1 MEKQEVLKLLIGD
14 FTWQRLVKSLIF
26 IYIFFSGYV
35 YFRAD
40 SMIFLSQ
47 PSSYQDNPEI
57 IKLISGKNTKISAT
71 YLLNN
76 KAKYTIL
83 YSHGN
88 SEDLGDIK
96 QLLEKLHAWGF
107 SVFAYDYRGYGT
119 SEGKPTESH
128 AYEDID
134 SAYNYLT
141 QTLKI
146 SPERIIVLGRSV
158 GGSSA
163 VNLAM
168 RKPVAGLIIESSF
181 ISAFQVIVP
190 FRILPFDKF
199 PNLDNIKK
207 VKCPI
212 LVIHGKADDIIPFA
226 HGEKLFN
233 AAISPK
239 LYLWVEKANHNDLFW
254 VAEEKYQKTLQEF
267 TSLVKANQQLSRHT
281 ILP

>member
-1 MEKQEVLKLLIGD
+1 MDKQQVIKLLIGD
-14 FTWQRLVKSLIF
+14 LTWQRLVKSLIF
-26 IYIFFSGYV
+26 IYLFFAVFV

-47 PSSYQDNPEI
+47 PSSYQDDPTI
-57 IKLISGKNTKISAT
+57 LKLRSGENTNISAT

-76 KAKYTIL
+76 QAKYTIL

-96 QLLEKLHAWGF
+96 QILEKLHAWGF
-107 SVFAYDYRGYGT
+107 SVFAFDYRGYGT
-119 SEGKPTESH
+119 SQGKSTESH
-128 AYEDID
+128 AYEDIN

-141 QTLKI
+141 QNLKI
-146 SPERIIVLGRSV
+146 PPERIIVLGRSV
-158 GGSSA
+158 GGGSA
-163 VNLAM
+163 VNLATQ
-168 RKPVAGLIIESSF
+168 KPVAGLIIESSF

-212 LVIHGKADDIIPFA
+212 LVIHGKADNIIPFT

-233 AAISPK
+233 AATSPK
-239 LYLWVEKANHNDLFW
+239 LYLWVEEANHNDLFSI
-254 VAEEKYQKTLQEF
+254 AEEKYRQTLQEF
-267 TSLVKANQQLSRHT
+267 TNLVKANQQLSR
-281 ILP
+281 PSNS

>member
-1 MEKQEVLKLLIGD
+1 MDKQQLIKLLIGD
-14 FTWQRLVKSLIF
+14 FTWQRMIKSLIF
-26 IYIFFSGYV
+26 IYIFFAVFV

-47 PSSYQDNPEI
+47 PSSYQDDPKI
-57 IKLISGKNTKISAT
+57 LKLRSGENTNISAT

-76 KAKYTIL
+76 QAKYTIL

-88 SEDLGDIK
+88 AEDLGDIK
-96 QLLEKLHAWGF
+96 QILEKLHGWGF

-128 AYEDID
+128 AYEDIN

-141 QTLKI
+141 QNLKI
-146 SPERIIVLGRSV
+146 PPEKIIVLGRSV
-158 GGSSA
+158 GGGSA

-168 RKPVAGLIIESSF
+168 RKPVGGLIIESSF

-207 VKCPI
+207 IKCPI

-254 VAEEKYQKTLQEF
+254 VAEENYRQILQEF
-267 TSLVKANQQLSRHT
+267 TNLVKVNQQLSRPSN
-281 ILP
+281 L

>member
-1 MEKQEVLKLLIGD
+1 MDKQQVIKLLIGD
-14 FTWQRLVKSLIF
+14 LTWQRLVKSLIF
-26 IYIFFSGYV
+26 IYLFFAAFV

-47 PSSYQDNPEI
+47 PSSYQDDPTI
-57 IKLISGKNTKISAT
+57 LKLRSGKDTNISAT
-71 YLLNN
+71 YLLNTQ
-76 KAKYTIL
+76 AKYTIL

-96 QLLEKLHAWGF
+96 QILEKLHAWGF
-107 SVFAYDYRGYGT
+107 SVFAFDYRGYGT
-119 SEGKPTESH
+119 SQGKPTESH
-128 AYEDID
+128 AYEDIN

-141 QTLKI
+141 QNLKI
-146 SPERIIVLGRSV
+146 PPERIIVLGRSV
-158 GGSSA
+158 GGGSA

-168 RKPVAGLIIESSF
+168 QKPVAGLIIESSF

-199 PNLDNIKK
+199 PNLDKIKK

-212 LVIHGKADDIIPFA
+212 LVIHGKADNIIPFA
-226 HGEKLFN
+226 HGEKLFK

-239 LYLWVEKANHNDLFW
+239 LSLWVEEANHNDLFSI
-254 VAEEKYQKTLQEF
+254 AEEKYRQTLQDF
-267 TSLVKANQQLSRHT
+267 TNLVKANQQLSR
-281 ILP
+281 PSNS

>member
-1 MEKQEVLKLLIGD
+1 MDKQQVIKLLIGD
-14 FTWQRLVKSLIF
+14 FTWQRLVKSLVF
-26 IYIFFSGYV
+26 IYIFFAVFV

-47 PSSYQDNPEI
+47 PSSYQNDPTI
-57 IKLISGKNTKISAT
+57 LKLRSGENTNISAT
-71 YLLNN
+71 YLLNTQ
-76 KAKYTIL
+76 AKYTIL

-96 QLLEKLHAWGF
+96 QILEKLHAWGF
-107 SVFAYDYRGYGT
+107 SVFAFDYRGYGT
-119 SEGKPTESH
+119 SQGKPTESH
-128 AYEDID
+128 AYEDIN

-141 QTLKI
+141 QNLKI
-146 SPERIIVLGRSV
+146 PPKKIIVLGRSV
-158 GGSSA
+158 GGGSA

-168 RKPVAGLIIESSF
+168 QKPVAGLIIESSF

-199 PNLDNIKK
+199 PNLGNIKK

-212 LVIHGKADDIIPFA
+212 LVIHGKADNIIPFT

-233 AAISPK
+233 AATSPK
-239 LYLWVEKANHNDLFW
+239 LYLWVEEANHNDLFSI
-254 VAEEKYQKTLQEF
+254 AEEKSRQTLQEF
-267 TSLVKANQQLSRHT
+267 TNLIKANQELSR
-281 ILP
+281 PSNS

>member
-1 MEKQEVLKLLIGD
+1 MDQQQLRKVLIGD
-14 FTWQRLVKSLIF
+14 FTWQRIVKSLIF
-26 IYIFFSGYV
+26 VYIFFAGFV

-40 SMIFLSQ
+40 SMIFLPQS
-47 PSSYQDNPEI
+47 SSYQDNPKI
-57 IKLISGKNTKISAT
+57 LKLRSGKNTNISAT
-71 YLLNN
+71 YLFNN
-76 KAKYTIL
+76 QAKYTIL

-96 QLLEKLHAWGF
+96 QILEKLHTWGF

-119 SEGKPTESH
+119 SEGKPTENH
-128 AYEDID
+128 AYEDIN

-141 QTLKI
+141 QNLKI
-146 SPERIIVLGRSV
+146 PPERILVLGRSV
-158 GGSSA
+158 GGGSA

-199 PNLDNIKK
+199 PNLENIKK

-212 LVIHGKADDIIPFA
+212 LVIHGKADNIIPFS

-233 AAISPK
+233 AAIAPK
-239 LYLWVEKANHNDLFW
+239 LYLWVEEANHNDLFW
-254 VAEEKYQKTLQEF
+254 VAEEKYRQTLQEF
-267 TSLVKANQQLSRHT
+267 TNLVKAKQQL
-281 ILP
+281 

>member
-1 MEKQEVLKLLIGD
+1 MEKQQLIKVLIGD
-14 FTWQRLVKSLIF
+14 LTWQRLLKSLIF

-47 PSSYQDNPEI
+47 PSTYEDNPRI
-57 IKLISGKNTKISAT
+57 IKLKSGGNTNISAT

-76 KAKYTIL
+76 KANYTIL

-96 QLLEKLHAWGF
+96 QILEKLHDWGF

-119 SEGKPTESH
+119 SQGKPTESH
-128 AYEDID
+128 AYEDIN

-141 QTLKI
+141 QNLKI

-158 GGSSA
+158 GGGSA

-168 RKPVAGLIIESSF
+168 HKPVAGLIIESSF

-199 PNLDNIKK
+199 SNLEKIKK

-239 LYLWVEKANHNDLFW
+239 LSLWVEEANHNDLFL
-254 VAEEKYQKTLQEF
+254 VAEENYQKTLQKF
-267 TSLVKANQQLSRHT
+267 IKLVKANQELSHHT

>member
-1 MEKQEVLKLLIGD
+1 MEKQQLIKLLIGD
-14 FTWQRLVKSLIF
+14 LTWLRSLKSLIF

-40 SMIFLSQ
+40 SMIFLSK
-47 PSSYQDNPEI
+47 PSSYQDNQEI
-57 IKLISGKNTKISAT
+57 IKLRSGENTNISAT

-76 KAKYTIL
+76 QADYTIL

-88 SEDLGDIK
+88 SEDLGEIK
-96 QLLEKLHAWGF
+96 QILVKLHAWGF

-119 SEGKPTESH
+119 SEGEATESH
-128 AYEDID
+128 AYEDIN

-141 QTLKI
+141 QNLKI
-146 SPERIIVLGRSV
+146 SPKKIIVLGRSV
-158 GGSSA
+158 GGGSA
-163 VNLAM
+163 VSLAM
-168 RKPVAGLIIESSF
+168 QKPVAGLIIESSF

-199 PNLDNIKK
+199 PNLENIKK

-239 LYLWVEKANHNDLFW
+239 LYLWVEEANHNDLFW

-267 TSLVKANQQLSRHT
+267 TSLVKANQQLSHHSK
-281 ILP
+281 I

>member
-1 MEKQEVLKLLIGD
+1 MDKQQIIKLLIGD
-14 FTWQRLVKSLIF
+14 FTWQRLVTSLIF
-26 IYIFFSGYV
+26 IYIFFAVFV

-47 PSSYQDNPEI
+47 PSSYQDDPKI
-57 IKLISGKNTKISAT
+57 LKLRSGENTNISAI

-76 KAKYTIL
+76 QARYTIL

-96 QLLEKLHAWGF
+96 QVLEKLHSWGF

-119 SEGKPTESH
+119 SQGKPTESN
-128 AYEDID
+128 AYEDINT
-134 SAYNYLT
+134 AYNYLT
-141 QTLKI
+141 QNLKI
-146 SPERIIVLGRSV
+146 SPKRILVLGRSV
-158 GGSSA
+158 GGGSA

-233 AAISPK
+233 AAINPK
-239 LYLWVEKANHNDLFW
+239 LYLWVEGANHNDLFW
-254 VAEEKYQKTLQEF
+254 VAEEKYRQTLQDF
-267 TSLVKANQQLSRHT
+267 SNLVKANQQL
-281 ILP
+281 

>member
-1 MEKQEVLKLLIGD
+1 MDKQQIIKLLIGD
-14 FTWQRLVKSLIF
+14 LTWQRLVKSLIF
-26 IYIFFSGYV
+26 IYLFFAAFV

-47 PSSYQDNPEI
+47 PSSYQDDPKI
-57 IKLISGKNTKISAT
+57 LKLKSGKDTNISAI

-76 KAKYTIL
+76 QAKYTIL

-96 QLLEKLHAWGF
+96 QILEKLHAWGF
-107 SVFAYDYRGYGT
+107 SVFAFDYRGYGT
-119 SEGKPTESH
+119 SQGKPTESH
-128 AYEDID
+128 AYEDIN

-141 QTLKI
+141 QNLKI
-146 SPERIIVLGRSV
+146 PPERIIVLGRSV
-158 GGSSA
+158 GGGSA

-168 RKPVAGLIIESSF
+168 QKPVAGLIIESSF
-181 ISAFQVIVP
+181 VSAFQVIVP

-212 LVIHGKADDIIPFA
+212 LVIHGKADNIVPFA

-239 LYLWVEKANHNDLFW
+239 LSLWVEEANHNDLFSI
-254 VAEEKYQKTLQEF
+254 AEEKYRQTLQEF
-267 TSLVKANQQLSRHT
+267 TNLVKANQQLSR
-281 ILP
+281 PSKS

>member
-1 MEKQEVLKLLIGD
+1 MDKQQLIKLLIGD
-14 FTWQRLVKSLIF
+14 FTWQRMIKSLVF
-26 IYIFFSGYV
+26 IYIFFAIFV

-47 PSSYQDNPEI
+47 PSSYQDDPTI
-57 IKLISGKNTKISAT
+57 LKLRSGENTNISAT

-76 KAKYTIL
+76 QAKYTIL

-96 QLLEKLHAWGF
+96 QILEKLHVWGF

-128 AYEDID
+128 AYEDIN

-141 QTLKI
+141 QNLKI
-146 SPERIIVLGRSV
+146 PPEKIIVLGRSV
-158 GGSSA
+158 GGGSA

-168 RKPVAGLIIESSF
+168 RKPVGGLIIESSF

-207 VKCPI
+207 IKCPI

-254 VAEEKYQKTLQEF
+254 VAEEKYRQTLQEF
-267 TSLVKANQQLSRHT
+267 TNLVKVNQQLSRPSN
-281 ILP
+281 L

>member
-1 MEKQEVLKLLIGD
+1 MDKQQVIKLLIGD
-14 FTWQRLVKSLIF
+14 LTWQRLVKSLIF
-26 IYIFFSGYV
+26 IYLFFAVFV

-47 PSSYQDNPEI
+47 PSSYQDDPTI
-57 IKLISGKNTKISAT
+57 LKLRSGENTNISAT

-76 KAKYTIL
+76 QAKYTIL

-96 QLLEKLHAWGF
+96 QILEKLHAWGF
-107 SVFAYDYRGYGT
+107 SVFAFDYRGYGT
-119 SEGKPTESH
+119 SQGKSTESH
-128 AYEDID
+128 AYEDIN

-141 QTLKI
+141 QNLKI
-146 SPERIIVLGRSV
+146 PPERIIVLGRSV
-158 GGSSA
+158 GGGSA
-163 VNLAM
+163 VNLATQ
-168 RKPVAGLIIESSF
+168 KPVAGLIIESSF

-212 LVIHGKADDIIPFA
+212 LVIHGKADNIIPFT

-233 AAISPK
+233 AATSPK
-239 LYLWVEKANHNDLFW
+239 LYLWVEEANHNDLFSI
-254 VAEEKYQKTLQEF
+254 AEEKYRQTLQEF
-267 TSLVKANQQLSRHT
+267 TKGLARK
-281 ILP
+281 

>member
-1 MEKQEVLKLLIGD
+1 MEKQQLIKLLIGD
-14 FTWQRLVKSLIF
+14 FTWQRLLKSLIF
-26 IYIFFSGYV
+26 IYIFFSGYI

-40 SMIFLSQ
+40 SMIFLPQ

-57 IKLISGKNTKISAT
+57 IKLKSGENTKISAT
-71 YLLNN
+71 YLFNN
-76 KAKYTIL
+76 QATFTIL

-96 QLLEKLHAWGF
+96 QILEKIHTWGF

-119 SEGKPTESH
+119 SQGTPTESH
-128 AYEDID
+128 AYKDIN

-141 QTLKI
+141 QNLKI
-146 SPERIIVLGRSV
+146 PPEKIIVLGRSV
-158 GGSSA
+158 GGGPA

-207 VKCPI
+207 VKCPV

-239 LYLWVEKANHNDLFW
+239 LYLWVEEANHNDLFG
-254 VAEEKYQKTLQEF
+254 VAGEKYQKILQEF
-267 TSLVKANQQLSRHT
+267 TNLIKTNRQLSRHT
-281 ILP
+281 IVL

>member
-1 MEKQEVLKLLIGD
+1 MHQLL
-14 FTWQRLVKSLIF
+14 LYLI
-26 IYIFFSGYV
+26 YPQSAVFFAGYV

-47 PSSYQDNPEI
+47 PSSYQDNPGI
-57 IKLISGKNTKISAT
+57 IKLKSGKNTNISAT
-71 YLLNN
+71 YLFNN
-76 KAKYTIL
+76 QAKYTVL

-96 QLLEKLHAWGF
+96 EILQKLHAWGF

-119 SEGKPTESH
+119 SQGKPTERG
-128 AYEDID
+128 AYEDIN

-141 QTLKI
+141 QNLKI
-146 SPERIIVLGRSV
+146 PPERIILLGRSV
-158 GGSSA
+158 GGGSA
-163 VNLAM
+163 VNLAR

-199 PNLDNIKK
+199 PNLDNIKN

-226 HGEKLFN
+226 HGQKLFN

-254 VAEEKYQKTLQEF
+254 VDEEKYQKTLQEF
-267 TSLVKANQQLSRHT
+267 TNLVKANQQLSRQSN
-281 ILP
+281 

>member
-1 MEKQEVLKLLIGD
+1 MEKQQVRKLLIGD
-14 FTWQRLVKSLIF
+14 LTWQRLVKSLIF
-26 IYIFFSGYV
+26 IYIFFAVFV

-47 PSSYQDNPEI
+47 PSSYQDDPTI
-57 IKLISGKNTKISAT
+57 LKLRSGENTNISAT
-71 YLLNN
+71 YLLNTQ
-76 KAKYTIL
+76 AKYTIL

-96 QLLEKLHAWGF
+96 QILEKLHAWGF
-107 SVFAYDYRGYGT
+107 SVFAFDYRGYGT
-119 SEGKPTESH
+119 SQGKPTESH
-128 AYEDID
+128 AYEDIN

-141 QTLKI
+141 QNLKI
-146 SPERIIVLGRSV
+146 PPKKIIVLGHSV
-158 GGSSA
+158 GGGSA

-168 RKPVAGLIIESSF
+168 QKPVAGLIVESSF

-199 PNLDNIKK
+199 LNLDNIKK

-212 LVIHGKADDIIPFA
+212 LVIHGKADNIIPFT

-233 AAISPK
+233 AATSPK
-239 LYLWVEKANHNDLFW
+239 LYLWVEEANHNDLFSI
-254 VAEEKYQKTLQEF
+254 AEEKYRQTLQEF
-267 TSLVKANQQLSRHT
+267 TNLIKANQQLSR
-281 ILP
+281 PSNS

>member
-1 MEKQEVLKLLIGD
+1 MEKQQLIKLLIGD
-14 FTWQRLVKSLIF
+14 FTWQRLLKSLIF
-26 IYIFFSGYV
+26 IYIFFSGYI

-47 PSSYQDNPEI
+47 HSSYQDHPEI
-57 IKLISGKNTKISAT
+57 IKLESGENTNISAT
-71 YLLNN
+71 YLFNN
-76 KAKYTIL
+76 KANFTIL

-88 SEDLGDIK
+88 FEDLGDIK
-96 QLLEKLHAWGF
+96 QILEKLHTWGF

-119 SEGKPTESH
+119 SQGTPTETY
-128 AYEDID
+128 AYKDIN

-141 QTLKI
+141 QNLKI
-146 SPERIIVLGRSV
+146 PPEKIIVLGRSV
-158 GGSSA
+158 GGGPA

-168 RKPVAGLIIESSF
+168 QKPVTGLIVESSF

-239 LYLWVEKANHNDLFW
+239 LYLWVEEANHNDLFG
-254 VAEEKYQKTLQEF
+254 VAGEKYQKILQEF
-267 TSLVKANQQLSRHT
+267 TNLIKANQ
-281 ILP
+281 

>member
-1 MEKQEVLKLLIGD
+1 MDKQQVIKLLIGD
-14 FTWQRLVKSLIF
+14 LTWQRLVKSLIF
-26 IYIFFSGYV
+26 IYLFFAAFV

-47 PSSYQDNPEI
+47 PSSYQDDPTI
-57 IKLISGKNTKISAT
+57 LKLRSGKDTNISAT
-71 YLLNN
+71 YLLNTQ
-76 KAKYTIL
+76 AKYTIL

-96 QLLEKLHAWGF
+96 QILEKLHAWGF
-107 SVFAYDYRGYGT
+107 SVFAFDYRGYGT
-119 SEGKPTESH
+119 SQGKPTESH
-128 AYEDID
+128 AYEDIN

-141 QTLKI
+141 QNLKI

-158 GGSSA
+158 GGGSA

-168 RKPVAGLIIESSF
+168 QKPVAGLIIESSF

-199 PNLDNIKK
+199 PNLDKIKK

-212 LVIHGKADDIIPFA
+212 LVIHGKADNIIPFA
-226 HGEKLFN
+226 HGEKLFK

-239 LYLWVEKANHNDLFW
+239 LSLWVEEANHNDLFSI
-254 VAEEKYQKTLQEF
+254 AEEKYRQTLQEF
-267 TSLVKANQQLSRHT
+267 TNLVKANQELSR
-281 ILP
+281 PSNS

>member
-1 MEKQEVLKLLIGD
+1 MEKQQIIKLLISD
-14 FTWQRLVKSLIF
+14 FTWQRLLKSFIF
-26 IYIFFSGYV
+26 IYIFFAVYV

-40 SMIFLSQ
+40 SMIFLSR

-57 IKLISGKNTKISAT
+57 IKLKSGENTNISAR

-76 KAKYTIL
+76 QANYTIL
-83 YSHGN
+83 YAHGN

-96 QLLEKLHAWGF
+96 QILEKLHAWGF

-119 SEGKPTESH
+119 SQGKATESH
-128 AYEDID
+128 AYEDIN

-141 QTLKI
+141 ENLKI
-146 SPERIIVLGRSV
+146 PPEKIIVLGRSV
-158 GGSSA
+158 GGGSA
-163 VNLAM
+163 VNLAT
-168 RKPVAGLIIESSF
+168 RKPIAGLILESSF

-199 PNLDNIKK
+199 PNMDNIKQ

-212 LVIHGKADDIIPFA
+212 LVIHGEADDIIPFA

-239 LYLWVEKANHNDLFW
+239 LYLWIKEANHNDLFW
-254 VAEEKYQKTLQEF
+254 VAEKKYQKALQQF
-267 TSLVKANQQLSRHT
+267 TNLVKENQ
-281 ILP
+281 

>member
-1 MEKQEVLKLLIGD
+1 MDKQQVIKLLIGD
-14 FTWQRLVKSLIF
+14 LTWQRLVKSLIF
-26 IYIFFSGYV
+26 IYLFFAAFI

-47 PSSYQDNPEI
+47 ASSYQDDPTI
-57 IKLISGKNTKISAT
+57 LKLRSGENTNISAT
-71 YLLNN
+71 YLLNTQ
-76 KAKYTIL
+76 AKYTIL

-96 QLLEKLHAWGF
+96 QILEKLHAWGF
-107 SVFAYDYRGYGT
+107 SVFAFDYRGYGT
-119 SEGKPTESH
+119 SQGKPTESH
-128 AYEDID
+128 AYEDIN

-141 QTLKI
+141 QNLKI
-146 SPERIIVLGRSV
+146 PPEKIIVLGRSV
-158 GGSSA
+158 GGGSA

-168 RKPVAGLIIESSF
+168 QKPVAGLILESSF

-212 LVIHGKADDIIPFA
+212 LVIHGKADNIIPFT

-233 AAISPK
+233 TATSPK
-239 LYLWVEKANHNDLFW
+239 LYLWVEEANHNDLFSI
-254 VAEEKYQKTLQEF
+254 AEEKYRQNLQEF
-267 TSLVKANQQLSRHT
+267 TNLIKANQQLSR
-281 ILP
+281 PSNS

>member
-1 MEKQEVLKLLIGD
+1 MEKQQLIKLLIGD
-14 FTWQRLVKSLIF
+14 LTWQRLLKSLIF
-26 IYIFFSGYV
+26 IYIFFGVYV

-40 SMIFLSQ
+40 SMIFLSK
-47 PSSYQDNPEI
+47 PSSYQDNPGI
-57 IKLISGKNTKISAT
+57 LKLKSGENTNISAT
-71 YLLNN
+71 YLFNN
-76 KAKYTIL
+76 KADYTIL

-88 SEDLGDIK
+88 SEDLGEIK
-96 QLLEKLHAWGF
+96 QILEKLQSWGF

-119 SEGKPTESH
+119 SQGKPTESH
-128 AYEDID
+128 AYEDIN

-141 QTLKI
+141 QNLKI

-158 GGSSA
+158 GGGSA
-163 VNLAM
+163 LNLAM
-168 RKPVAGLIIESSF
+168 RKPVAGLILESSF
-181 ISAFQVIVP
+181 ISAFRVIVP

-239 LYLWVEKANHNDLFW
+239 LYLWVEEANHNDLFW
-254 VAEEKYQKTLQEF
+254 IAEGKYQNTLQEF
-267 TSLVKANQQLSRHT
+267 TKLVKANQ
-281 ILP
+281 

>member
-1 MEKQEVLKLLIGD
+1 MDKQQIIKLLIGD
-14 FTWQRLVKSLIF
+14 LTWQRLVKSLIF
-26 IYIFFSGYV
+26 IYLFFGVFV

-47 PSSYQDNPEI
+47 PSSYQDDPKI
-57 IKLISGKNTKISAT
+57 LKLKSGKDTKISAT

-76 KAKYTIL
+76 QAKYTIL

-96 QLLEKLHAWGF
+96 PILEKLHAWGF
-107 SVFAYDYRGYGT
+107 SVFAFDYRGYGT
-119 SEGKPTESH
+119 SQGKPTESH
-128 AYEDID
+128 AYEDMN

-141 QTLKI
+141 QNLKI
-146 SPERIIVLGRSV
+146 PPEKIIVLGRSV
-158 GGSSA
+158 GGGSA

-168 RKPVAGLIIESSF
+168 QKPVAGLIIESSF

-199 PNLDNIKK
+199 PNLNKIKK

-212 LVIHGKADDIIPFA
+212 LVIHGKADSIIPFT

-233 AAISPK
+233 AATSPK
-239 LYLWVEKANHNDLFW
+239 LYLWVEEANHNDLFSIS
-254 VAEEKYQKTLQEF
+254 EEKYRQTLQEF
-267 TSLVKANQQLSRHT
+267 TNLVKANQQL
-281 ILP
+281 

>member
-1 MEKQEVLKLLIGD
+1 MEKQQLIKVLIGD
-14 FTWQRLVKSLIF
+14 FSWQRLVKSLIF

-40 SMIFLSQ
+40 SMIFMPQ
-47 PSSYQDNPEI
+47 PSSYEDNPRI
-57 IKLISGKNTKISAT
+57 IKLKSGENTNISVT

-76 KAKYTIL
+76 QAKYTIL
-83 YSHGN
+83 YCHGN
-88 SEDLGDIK
+88 SEDLGEIK
-96 QLLEKLHAWGF
+96 QILEKLHAWGF

-119 SEGKPTESH
+119 SQGKPTEKG
-128 AYEDID
+128 AYEDIN

-141 QTLKI
+141 QNLKI
-146 SPERIIVLGRSV
+146 PPERIILLGRSV
-158 GGSSA
+158 GGGSA

-226 HGEKLFN
+226 HGQKLFN

-254 VAEEKYQKTLQEF
+254 VAEKKYQKTLQNF
-267 TSLVKANQQLSRHT
+267 TNLVKANQQLSHQSN
-281 ILP
+281 

>member
-1 MEKQEVLKLLIGD
+1 MEKPQIIKLLIGD
-14 FTWQRLVKSLIF
+14 FTWQRLLKSFIF
-26 IYIFFSGYV
+26 IYICFAVYV

-40 SMIFLSQ
+40 SMIFLSR

-57 IKLISGKNTKISAT
+57 IKLKSGKNTNISAI

-76 KAKYTIL
+76 KANYTIL
-83 YSHGN
+83 YAHGN

-96 QLLEKLHAWGF
+96 QILEKLHAWGF

-119 SEGKPTESH
+119 SQGKATESY
-128 AYEDID
+128 AYEDIN

-141 QTLKI
+141 ENLKI
-146 SPERIIVLGRSV
+146 PPEKIIVLGRSV
-158 GGSSA
+158 GGGSA

-168 RKPVAGLIIESSF
+168 RQPIAGLILESSF

-199 PNLDNIKK
+199 PNLDNIKN

-239 LYLWVEKANHNDLFW
+239 LYLWVKEANHNDLFW
-254 VAEEKYQKTLQEF
+254 VAENKYQKALQEF
-267 TSLVKANQQLSRHT
+267 TTLVKTNQ
-281 ILP
+281 

>member
-1 MEKQEVLKLLIGD
+1 MDKQQIIKLLIGD
-14 FTWQRLVKSLIF
+14 LTWQRLVKSLIF
-26 IYIFFSGYV
+26 IYLFFAAFV

-47 PSSYQDNPEI
+47 PSSYQDDPTI
-57 IKLISGKNTKISAT
+57 LKLRSGENTNISAT

-76 KAKYTIL
+76 QAKYTIL

-96 QLLEKLHAWGF
+96 QILEKLHAWGF
-107 SVFAYDYRGYGT
+107 SVFAFDYRGYGT
-119 SEGKPTESH
+119 SQGKATESH
-128 AYEDID
+128 AYEDIN

-141 QTLKI
+141 QNLKI
-146 SPERIIVLGRSV
+146 PPERIIVLGRSV
-158 GGSSA
+158 GGGSA

-168 RKPVAGLIIESSF
+168 QKPVAGLIIESSF

-199 PNLDNIKK
+199 PNLDKIKK

-212 LVIHGKADDIIPFA
+212 LVIHGKADNIVPFA
-226 HGEKLFN
+226 HGEKLFK

-239 LYLWVEKANHNDLFW
+239 LSLWVEEANHNDLFSI
-254 VAEEKYQKTLQEF
+254 AEEKYRQTLQEF
-267 TSLVKANQQLSRHT
+267 TNLVKANQQLSR
-281 ILP
+281 PSNS

>member
-1 MEKQEVLKLLIGD
+1 MDKQQLRKLLIGD
-14 FTWQRLVKSLIF
+14 FTWQRLVKSFIF
-26 IYIFFSGYV
+26 IYIFFAVYV

-47 PSSYQDNPEI
+47 PSSYQDDPEI
-57 IKLISGKNTKISAT
+57 VKLISGENTKISAR
-71 YLLNN
+71 YLFNSQ
-76 KAKYTIL
+76 AKYTIL

-88 SEDLGDIK
+88 AEDLGDIK
-96 QLLEKLHAWGF
+96 QILEKLRAWGF
-107 SVFAYDYRGYGT
+107 NVFAYDYRGYGT
-119 SEGKPTESH
+119 SEGKPTESN

-141 QTLKI
+141 KNLKI
-146 SPERIIVLGRSV
+146 PPEKIIVLGRSV
-158 GGSSA
+158 GGGSA
-163 VNLAM
+163 VNLATQ
-168 RKPVAGLIIESSF
+168 KPIGGLIIESSF

-212 LVIHGKADDIIPFA
+212 LVIHGKADDIIPFV

-239 LYLWVEKANHNDLFW
+239 LSLWIEKANHNDLFW
-254 VAEEKYQKTLQEF
+254 ISEEKYRQTLQEF
-267 TSLVKANQQLSRHT
+267 TNLVKTNQQL
-281 ILP
+281 